1 MAADQN
7 KAMASWFLL
16 EAFNKRDLEVID
28 GIFARDHLLHSP
40 ANETETA
47 EGIEPV
53 KAMVQDYFDAAG
65 EGAATRCTVLKQIAE
80 GGEWVSTYYS
90 LEAVNLT
97 SGGPAHDQYRGVMI
111 SRFADG
117 EIQESFVVAQE
128 IYPEEEKKVF
138 N

>member
-1 MAADQN
+1 MSADQN
-7 KAMASWFLL
+7 RALASWFLL
-16 EAFNKRDLEVID
+16 ESFNKRDLEVVD
-28 GIFARDHLLHSP
+28 GIFARNHRLHSP
-40 ANETETA
+40 ANDLEAA

-53 KAMVQDYFDAAG
+53 KMMVQDYFDAAG
-65 EGAATRCTVLKQIAE
+65 EGAAVRCSVLKQIAE
-80 GGEWVSTYYS
+80 GEWVSTFYS

-117 EIQESFVVAQE
+117 AIQESFVVAQE
-128 IYPEEEKKVF
+128 VFPEEEKKVF